1 MVGIVAVSDRDL
13 KRLRP
18 YSKDVVLN
26 SSSIAMNTQILFKF
40 IGQALVIQISIVS
53 LATVTMAAPEQSFD
67 QNAPPFDATDLAIEP
82 RSTEGHIPIIG
93 GGEDGSST
101 RPLTPDF
108 SQSPNNS
115 RIILDGLELGFGP
128 EGCNRVDQFSVC
140 IY

>member
-1 MVGIVAVSDRDL
+1 LVGIVAVRDRDP

-26 SSSIAMNTQILFKF
+26 SSSTAMNTQTLFKF
-40 IGQALVIQISIVS
+40 VGQVLVIPASIVS
-53 LATVTMAAPEQSFD
+53 LATVAMATPEQSFD
-67 QNAPPFDATDLAIEP
+67 QNSPPFNATDLAVEP
-82 RSTEGHIPIIG
+82 RSTEGYIPIIG
-93 GGEDGSST
+93 GGGDGSLT
-101 RPLTPDF
+101 RPLIPDF

-115 RIILDGLELGFGP
+115 RIILDELELGFGP